1 MLKDGKL
8 VENKSQENF
17 NPDERLK
24 LQSHFSNSDKA
35 VFVIITP
42 SQIDR
47 GALMSRYSRTDKT
60 MRRVFIDEFLPNPN
74 RGLDFYNKVLLDYGD
89 DSVAELGIVQ
99 CALEWISNI
108 SAQKLEDHRVGFS
121 FLEKSS
127 RYVAFDKKI
136 NGNYKYYRDKK
147 IMSSS
152 HADRFIESCD
162 LAFEIY
168 SKNVTPMQ
176 NYLKEKIPIDDLYFY
191 NSDIKDESIF
201 NELKSSVDIENA
213 KKIYLSTIKAK
224 TLDILRNLLPS
235 STLTNLAITGNG
247 RAFEY
252 LLFNMFSSEIT
263 EIQELGNSLFEEL
276 EKYIQPFIRRSKD
289 GYSAVYRE
297 YLTKTRDSINKFLD
311 SELQTK
317 EETNESLISI
327 NSNVSNGKKSTSHSP
342 TFDTVN
348 LLSFISNE
356 DAEIKLASSIMHEYC
371 RDTPISFLLN
381 YVKSL
386 SDEKRHE
393 IIRLYTKFRQNR
405 RHRPGRAFESID
417 YSFELLTNYGTFR
430 DLHRH
435 RILTASRQ
443 LLSTTFGF
451 DTPQEIDE
459 LGMGKDYRDCMYLC
473 NDVYNN
479 ISIKMP
485 NEAQYVVNFAYRYP
499 YFIKMNLREACHM
512 IELRTTPQGHP
523 DYRRV
528 CQQIYS
534 LIKTVNPV
542 ISEGIKFVDMNDY
555 DLGRFT
561 SEKKTSLK
569 KSRLI

>member
-1 MLKDGKL
+1 MD
-8 VENKSQENF
+8 NIYRENF
-17 NPDERLK
+17 NSDEKLK
-24 LQSHFSNSDKA
+24 LESHFSNSDRP

-42 SQIDR
+42 NQVDR

-74 RGLDFYNKVLLDYGD
+74 RGQEFYNKVLLEYGD

-108 SAQKLEDHRVGFS
+108 SAQKLEDHRIGFS

-136 NGNYKYYRDKK
+136 NGNYKYYKDKE
-147 IMSSS
+147 IMNSPY
-152 HADRFIESCD
+152 ADRFIEACD
-162 LAFEIY
+162 LAFETY
-168 SKNVTPMQ
+168 SKNIIPMQ
-176 NYLKEKIPIDDLYFY
+176 NYLKEKIPIDNLYFY
-191 NSDIKDESIF
+191 NSNIQNESAF
-201 NELKSSVDIENA
+201 NNLTNSTDIENA
-213 KKIYLSTIKAK
+213 KKIYLSTIKSK

-235 STLTNLAITGNG
+235 STLTNLSITGNG

-252 LLFNMFSSEIT
+252 LLFNMFSSDLT
-263 EIQELGNSLFEEL
+263 ELQELGNSLFEEL
-276 EKYIQPFIRRSKD
+276 KKYIYPFIRRSKD
-289 GYSAVYRE
+289 RYSSVYRE
-297 YLTKTRDSINKFLD
+297 YLTKTKDSINQFLN

-317 EETNESLISI
+317 EETNGLVNI
-327 NSNVSNGKKSTSHSP
+327 NNKIDNYKTNMPSNLVS
-342 TFDTVN
+342 VN
-348 LLSFISNE
+348 LLSFISNK
-356 DAEIKLASSIMHEYC
+356 DAEIKLASSILHEYC
-371 RDTPISFLLN
+371 KDASMSFLLN
-381 YVKSL
+381 YVNSL
-386 SDEKRHE
+386 SEERRHE

-417 YSFELLTNYGTFR
+417 YSFELFTNYGTFR

-435 RILTASRQ
+435 RVLTISRQ
-443 LLSTTFGF
+443 LLSTAYGF
-451 DTPQEIDE
+451 DIPKEIDE
-459 LGMGKDYRDCMYLC
+459 LGIGKDYRDCMYFSK
-473 NDVYNN
+473 DVYNN

-485 NEAQYVVNFAYRYP
+485 YEAQYVVNFAYIYP

-534 LIKTVNPV
+534 LIKKVNPI
-542 ISEGIKFVDMNDY
+542 ISEGIMFVDMNDY
-555 DLGRFT
+555 DLGRFI
-561 SEKKTSLK
+561 SEKKTALK
-569 KSRLI
+569 KSRL

>member
-1 MLKDGKL
+1 MSNNEKL
-8 VENKSQENF
+8 IENIYQENF
-17 NPDERLK
+17 NSEEKLK
-24 LQSHFSNSDKA
+24 LESHFSNIDKS

-42 SQIDR
+42 NQVDR

-74 RGLDFYNKVLLDYGD
+74 RGFEFYNKVLLDYGD
-89 DSVAELGIVQ
+89 DSVAELGTVQ
-99 CALEWISNI
+99 CALEWVSNI
-108 SAQKLEDHRVGFS
+108 AAQKLEDHRIGFS

-147 IMSSS
+147 IMTSSY
-152 HADRFIESCD
+152 ADNFIQSCN

-168 SKNVTPMQ
+168 SKNIIPMQ

-191 NSDIKDESIF
+191 NSDIQNESTF
-201 NELKSSVDIENA
+201 NSLKSSIDIENA

-235 STLTNLAITGNG
+235 STLTNVAITGNG

-252 LLFNMFSSEIT
+252 LLFNMFSSGLYEL
-263 EIQELGNSLFEEL
+263 QDLGNNLFEEL
-276 EKYIQPFIRRSKD
+276 EKYIQPFIKRSKD
-289 GYSAVYRE
+289 KYSIAYRE
-297 YLTKTRDSINKFLD
+297 YLTKTKDSINQFLN
-311 SELQTK
+311 SEFQSK
-317 EETNESLISI
+317 ENDNNNII
-327 NSNVSNGKKSTSHSP
+327 NSNS
-342 TFDTVN
+342 VN
-348 LLSFISNE
+348 LLSFIPNK
-356 DAEIKLASSIMHEYC
+356 DAEIKLASSILHQYC
-371 RDTPISFLLN
+371 KDTTMTFLLDFVN
-381 YVKSL
+381 SI

-393 IIRLYTKFRQNR
+393 IIRLYTQFRQNR

-435 RILTASRQ
+435 RIMTISRQ
-443 LLSTTFGF
+443 LLSTKYGF
-451 DTPQEIDE
+451 DIPEEI
-459 LGMGKDYRDCMYLC
+459 LGLGIEKDYKDCMYFS
-473 NDVYNN
+473 NDVYNI
-479 ISIKMP
+479 ISKKMLD
-485 NEAQYVVNFAYRYP
+485 EAQYVVNFAYRYP
-499 YFIKMNLREACHM
+499 YFMKMNLREACHL

-528 CQQIYS
+528 CQKLYS
-534 LIKTVNPV
+534 LIKKVNPV

-555 DLGRFT
+555 DLERFT
-561 SEKKTSLK
+561 SEKKSALK
-569 KSRLI
+569 KSRFK